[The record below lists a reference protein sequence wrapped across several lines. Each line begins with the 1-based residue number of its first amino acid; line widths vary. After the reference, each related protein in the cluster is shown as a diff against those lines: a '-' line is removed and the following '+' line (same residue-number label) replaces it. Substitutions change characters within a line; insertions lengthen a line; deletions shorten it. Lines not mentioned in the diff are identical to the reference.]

1 MRPSDASTTGV
12 CTEAGAAGPRVWIEE
27 LRLTDFRN
35 YASLALSAGPGPIV
49 LTGPNGSGKT
59 NLLEAV
65 SLLTAGQGLR
75 RAPYPELARM
85 GGADWAVA
93 AAVST
98 PQGRIRI
105 GTGLQHHD
113 GARPDQRPD
122 QRTGQR
128 TGRSVR
134 IDGERQSGSGAL
146 GDLIDVLWLT
156 PAMDGLFTGPA
167 AERRRFLDRIAP
179 SLDPGYRLRLGQFER
194 AMQQRNRLLAE
205 DVREGA
211 RFAGLERIMAETG
224 VAIAAARAAAV
235 AELAALI
242 EARRAAAP
250 ESAFPWATLA
260 IAGTLETDLA
270 TRPALDVEDTYAAQL
285 QGARERDRAAGRTLD
300 GPHRSDLLVGHGPKG
315 MPAGTC
321 STGEQKSLLVGLV
334 LAQAEMVRRH
344 RNGAAPIL
352 LLDEISAHLDPIRRA
367 ALFQEIVALGNQTWM
382 TGTDAEAFSGLEGK
396 ASFHRVD
403 DGRIVSPGS
412 PTTASNTAP

>member
-1 MRPSDASTTGV
+1 MRPSDAPTTGAPA
-12 CTEAGAAGPRVWIEE
+12 EAGAAGPRVWIEE

-35 YASLALSAGPGPIV
+35 YASLVLSAGPGLIV

-93 AAVST
+93 ATVSA
-98 PQGRIRI
+98 PLGRVRI
-105 GTGLQHHD
+105 GTGLQRHD
-113 GARPDQRPD
+113 GGRPGLRM
-122 QRTGQR
+122 
-128 TGRSVR
+128 GRSVR
-134 IDGERQSGSGAL
+134 INGESQSGSGAL
-146 GDLIDVLWLT
+146 GDLVDILWLT

-167 AERRRFLDRIAP
+167 SERRRFLDRVAP

-205 DVREGA
+205 DVREPA

-235 AELAALI
+235 TELAALI

-250 ESAFPWATLA
+250 QSAFAWATLG

-270 TRPALDVEDTYAAQL
+270 TRPALDVEDAYAALL

-315 MPAGTC
+315 MPAATC

-367 ALFQEIVALGNQTWM
+367 ALFEEIVALGNQTWM
-382 TGTDAEAFSGLEGK
+382 TGTEAEAFSGLSGK
-396 ASFHRVD
+396 ASFHRVE
-403 DGRIVSPGS
+403 GGQAVSQGS
-412 PTTASNTAP
+412 PSAGSNTAP